1 VIVYGTLCSELT
13 FENPCVSTTRAV
25 VKVEFVII
33 LGHNE
38 LQSAR
43 TRDLFAAG
51 EARASCRELEGGDGG
66 VSVKAVEMGH
76 EVRAILTSVRTGVV
90 CCSVL

>member
-1 VIVYGTLCSELT
+1 MIVYGTLRSELT

-25 VKVEFVII
+25 VKVEFLII
-33 LGHNE
+33 VGHNE

-43 TRDLFAAG
+43 TRDLFAAV
-51 EARASCRELEGGDGG
+51 EASASCRELEGGDGG
-66 VSVKAVEMGH
+66 VRVKAVEVGH
-76 EVRAILTSVRTGVV
+76 EVRAIFTSVRTGVV